1 MSATEFQYSASAK
14 GMRSSEIRRIMKLA
28 GDPSLISFA
37 GGTPGMS
44 LLPVDIVDNIYNDLT
59 DQVKRVAMQYGAT
72 DGYPPLMAEI
82 KKYLAAKN
90 ISMDGQELMVTT
102 GAQQAI
108 NVVAK
113 IFLDPGDVVLT
124 EYPSFIGALA
134 AFTSYGAET
143 VGVDMDGGGIIISK
157 LLETIDRLK
166 KEGKKVKILYV
177 TPYFHNPAGIIYCTE
192 RKRQLLDALAGKDII
207 LLEDDPYGE
216 LYFDANDKDLTV
228 PMKSMT
234 GHDVSICYAGSFAKI
249 FSPGMRLGWLCAPAE
264 IADKCQLAKQSM
276 DACSPVFTQVLASE
290 FLSKNKMPG
299 YLETLR
305 AAYRHRAGIMLD
317 SLKENMPAEV
327 TWTIPKG
334 GFYIWVTLP
343 KYMNASDVFE
353 VSYKNGAAFVIGSAF
368 DPAGKKNDCLRL
380 AFSSTPEDKIAQ
392 GIKIVADAVKSLI
405 KK

>member
-1 MSATEFQYSASAK
+1 MAEFELNYSAAAR
-14 GMRSSEIRRIMKLA
+14 GMRPSEIRRIMKLA

-44 LLPVDIVDNIYNDLT
+44 LLPVDIVDEIYNGLT
-59 DQVKRVAMQYGAT
+59 EQVKRVAMQYGAT
-72 DGYPPLMAEI
+72 DGYRPLMDEI

-90 ISMDGQELMVTT
+90 IGTDGQDLIVTT
-102 GAQQAI
+102 GAQQAL
-108 NVVAK
+108 NLVAK
-113 IFLDPGDVVLT
+113 TFLDPGDVVLT

-134 AFTSYGAET
+134 AFKSYGAEA
-143 VGVDMDGGGIIISK
+143 VGVDMDDDGIIIAK
-157 LLETIDRLK
+157 LSETVDRLE

-177 TPYFHNPAGIIYCTE
+177 TPYFHNPAGIIYSAE
-192 RKRQLLDALAGKDII
+192 RKRQLLGALSGRNII

-216 LYFDANDKDLTV
+216 LYFDAADKALTA
-228 PMKSMT
+228 PMKSMPSENVT
-234 GHDVSICYAGSFAKI
+234 ICYAGSFAKI
-249 FSPGMRLGWLCAPAE
+249 FSPGMRLGWLLAPAE

-290 FLSKNKMPG
+290 FLSKNKLPG

-305 AAYRHRAGIMLD
+305 PAYKRRAGIMLD
-317 SLKENMPAEV
+317 NLKEHMPAGV

-334 GFYIWVTLP
+334 GFYVWVTLP
-343 KYMNASDVFE
+343 QYMNASDVFE
-353 VSYKNGAAFVIGSAF
+353 ISYKNGAAFVIGSAF

-405 KK
+405 KS